1 MFEKVYGQEG
11 AKKRLELLIKNN
23 KIHNAMIFS
32 GQEGVGKRLMAREFA
47 SEIIGIDVEDSSDF
61 DEISSGDSNS
71 IKIDAIRELNKSIS
85 LKPYSKYRVYLI
97 DEAEK
102 LTLQAQN
109 ALLKTLEECPDYGII
124 ILVTKNELSLLET
137 IRSRC
142 MEIRFSPLSNDD
154 IERVISDRGFTN
166 NTSDV
171 LAFCS
176 GSASK
181 AIEMCESEDIENL
194 RKRVDEYIRNVLIE
208 ANMSKAS
215 EVDLLFEK
223 GNSNY
228 MLAISMIRSYI
239 RDACIVRECSGNI
252 QDLIVNKDRYKMIF
266 ELAEN
271 ISLSQFGDILDVIEK
286 SEERLLKSPNVP
298 VQFIAMSTR
307 ICRIVEKNRKM
318 R

>member
-32 GQEGVGKRLMAREFA
+32 GQEGVGKRLVAREFA

-142 MEIRFSPLSNDD
+142 MEIRFSPLSKDD

-166 NTSDV
+166 NISGV
-171 LAFCS
+171 LTFCS

-181 AIEMCESEDIENL
+181 AIEMCESEDIDTL
-194 RKRVDEYIRNVLIE
+194 RSRVDEYIRNVLIE

-252 QDLIVNKDRYKMIF
+252 EDLIVNKDRYKMIF